1 MAISQPEIIICG
13 GSLAGLSAAIR
24 LKQLGHDPLV
34 LEKAKFPRAK
44 LCGEFLGPD
53 AFPVLERLGLLDTV
67 LEAAFG
73 RVENAIFYNRQA
85 REIKVPMAWISR
97 KHPYAVAVP
106 REQLDLLMLW
116 YARDLS
122 VQVLEQARV
131 EPLVSQVG
139 DFMMIQAH
147 QQAHQ
152 EDERVVPYQ
161 TKILVDATGRNSGL
175 RLENGPKPRTV
186 RPLKTLGLQCHI
198 RCETV
203 QDLDLRMYFFP
214 GGYGGLQPISP
225 GIANLCMLLNDI
237 PAGLRKTEFQ
247 TVLRQTFSLN
257 PTAREDL
264 QNAEPMGPF
273 NTTANL
279 NLVAGKSE
287 LLQIGDARLTVDPF
301 TGSGM
306 AQALETGYMAA
317 EAIHAGLWE
326 KRTYPEIRRQYE
338 WLYTRKFALRL
349 KTLQLFRPLL
359 FSGAAQDLAWPALRM
374 LSPPLAALFR

>member
-1 MAISQPEIIICG
+1 MAISQSEIIICG

-24 LKQLGHDPLV
+24 LKQLGHEPLV
-34 LEKAKFPRAK
+34 LEKARFPRAK

-53 AFPVLERLGLLDTV
+53 AFPILERLGLLDEVFRSTCG
-67 LEAAFG
+67 L
-73 RVENAIFYNRQA
+73 VENAIFYNRQA
-85 REIKVPMAWISR
+85 GAIRIPIAWISR
-97 KHPYAVAVP
+97 KHPYAVAIP
-106 REQLDLLMLW
+106 REKLDLLMLR
-116 YARDLS
+116 YARELS

-131 EPLVSQVG
+131 EPLVSQAG
-139 DFMMIQAH
+139 DFLTIQAH
-147 QQAHQ
+147 QQVHQ
-152 EDERVVPYQ
+152 KDERVVSYQ

-175 RLENGPKPRTV
+175 KLENGPKPQAS

-225 GIANLCMLLNDI
+225 GMANLCMLLNDI
-237 PAGLRKTEFQ
+237 PAGLGKTEFQ
-247 TVLRQTFSLN
+247 AVLRQTFALN
-257 PTAREDL
+257 PAARGDL
-264 QNAEPMGPF
+264 QNAEPMSPF

-287 LLQIGDARLTVDPF
+287 LLQIGDARLTVEPF

-317 EAIHAGLWE
+317 ETIHAGLRE

-338 WLYTRKFALRL
+338 WHYTRKFALRL

-359 FSGAAQDLAWPALRM
+359 FSGAAQSLAWPALRM